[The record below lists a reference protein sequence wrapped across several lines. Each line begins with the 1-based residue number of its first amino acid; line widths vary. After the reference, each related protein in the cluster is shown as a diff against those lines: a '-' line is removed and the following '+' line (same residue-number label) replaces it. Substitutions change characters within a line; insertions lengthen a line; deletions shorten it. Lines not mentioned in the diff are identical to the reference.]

1 MNLYARICA
10 DILRFNTAINIQGH
24 KLYRFFSS
32 DAGPLYSTQNWLYGN
47 CERIVGGARESYIC
61 IYVYMYIQKAWA
73 YRCVRYGKPS
83 KFFHNPKER
92 IYGPRLSWYIYAASF
107 RYIYAAS
114 FWVYIGKILRTKDP
128 HRSSARRNMRGKG
141 QKKDRSFR
149 NGPLTFD
156 PE

>member
-47 CERIVGGARESYIC
+47 CKRAVGDARESYIC
-61 IYVYMYIQKAWA
+61 IYVYMYIRKAWA

-83 KFFHNPKER
+83 NSLHNPKER
-92 IYGPRLSWYIYAASF
+92 IYGPRLSWYIYAASS
-107 RYIYAAS
+107 RYIYTAF
-114 FWVYIGKILRTKDP
+114 FWVYICIFPLHKGSAQFLCAEEHARKRT
-128 HRSSARRNMRGKG
+128 
-141 QKKDRSFR
+141 KKDRSFR
-149 NGPLTFD
+149 NGPL
-156 PE
+156 